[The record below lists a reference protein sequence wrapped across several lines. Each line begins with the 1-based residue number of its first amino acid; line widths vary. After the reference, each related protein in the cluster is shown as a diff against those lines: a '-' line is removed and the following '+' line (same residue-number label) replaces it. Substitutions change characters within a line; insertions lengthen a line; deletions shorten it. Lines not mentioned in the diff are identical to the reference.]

1 MSSSESIVV
10 LGAGLQGVC
19 VALALH
25 RQGHLVTLVDKTPD
39 CMLRASL
46 RNEGKIHLGFV
57 YANDASF
64 RTSLLML
71 RSALAFA
78 PLVEEWTGGGIDWA
92 TITSRPFVY
101 TIARDSLLSPESL
114 FMHYERLQKIYRE
127 VLETEESTY
136 LGSQPSGLWQEIPLG
151 TVHSWLDK
159 KFVRQGV
166 ETVEVALDL
175 VAFRAILR
183 AALARADKIK
193 KLYGHTVA
201 AVRRTPH
208 GFRVEGARADG
219 SGWTCEA
226 GIVVN
231 CLWEGRL
238 RLDQQMGVIPRRR
251 WVYRLK
257 YRVFGELP
265 VDLAQLPS
273 LTMVL
278 GSYGDVVVYPSA
290 KAYISWYPTC
300 MKGWCTDLAPPRSW
314 ESICAGQVERELAAA
329 VAHEALTAFN
339 DIVPGI
345 LGSKVTVVDAGI
357 IFSWGDSDISD
368 PESELHERFDVGV
381 QAYDGYYSIDTG
393 KLTCAP
399 FFARQLLQKL
409 R

>member
-1 MSSSESIVV
+1 MPSEHIIV
-10 LGAGLQGVC
+10 LGAGFQGVC
-19 VALALH
+19 VALALQ
-25 RQGHLVTLVDKTPD
+25 RRGHSVTLVDKAPD
-39 CMLRASL
+39 CLLRASL

-78 PLVEEWTGGGIDWA
+78 PLVEEWTGARIDWA
-92 TITSRPFVY
+92 TIISRPFVY
-101 TIARDSLLSPESL
+101 AFARDSLLSPESL
-114 FMHYERLQKIYRE
+114 FAHYERLQKTYRE
-127 VLETEESTY
+127 VLETEASTY
-136 LGSQPSGLWQEIPLG
+136 LGSQPSALWREIPMR
-151 TVHSWLDK
+151 TVHSWFDK
-159 KFVRQGV
+159 KFVEQGV

-175 VAFRAILR
+175 VAFRGILR
-183 AALARADKIK
+183 AALNRSEKIK
-193 KLYGHTVA
+193 RLYGHTVKSIM
-201 AVRRTPH
+201 RTPH

-219 SGWTCEA
+219 SGWTRKA

-238 RLDQQMGVIPRRR
+238 RLDRQMGVIPQRR

-257 YRVFGELP
+257 YRVLGELP
-265 VDLAQLPS
+265 VNLARLPS

-278 GSYGDVVVYPSA
+278 GSYGDIVVYPSA
-290 KAYISWYPTC
+290 RTYLSWYPAC
-300 MKGWCTDLAPPRSW
+300 MKGWCTDLTPPRSW
-314 ESICAGQVERELAAA
+314 ESVCAGQVESELATA

-345 LGSKVTVVDAGI
+345 LGSRITVVDAGI
-357 IFSWGDSDISD
+357 ICSWGDSDISD

-399 FFARQLLQKL
+399 LFARQFLERIL
-409 R
+409 

>member
-1 MSSSESIVV
+1 MPNESVVV

-19 VALALH
+19 VALALQ
-25 RQGHLVTLVDKTPD
+25 RWGYSVTLVDKAPD
-39 CMLRASL
+39 CLLRASL

-78 PLVEEWTGGGIDWA
+78 PLVEEWTEARIDWP

-101 TIARDSLLSPESL
+101 AIAHDSLLSPESL
-114 FMHYERLQKIYRE
+114 FAHYERVQKIYRE
-127 VLETEESTY
+127 VLETEEFTY
-136 LGSQPSGLWQEIPLG
+136 LGNQPSALWREIPLD

-175 VAFRAILR
+175 VAFRGILR
-183 AALARADKIK
+183 SALGRSDKIK
-193 KLYGHTVA
+193 KLYGH
-201 AVRRTPH
+201 AVESVMRTPQ
-208 GFRVEGARADG
+208 GFRVEGVRADG
-219 SGWTCEA
+219 SRWTCEA

-238 RLDQQMGVIPRRR
+238 QLDQQMNVIPQRP

-257 YRVFGELP
+257 YRVLGELP
-265 VDLAQLPS
+265 VNLAQLPS

-278 GSYGDVVVYPSA
+278 GSYGDLVVYPST
-290 KAYISWYPTC
+290 KTYISWYPAC
-300 MKGWCTDLAPPRSW
+300 MKGWCTDLTPPRSW
-314 ESICAGQVERELAAA
+314 ESVCAGQVERTSTLAIAQ
-329 VAHEALTAFN
+329 EALTAFN

-357 IFSWGDSDISD
+357 IFSWGDSDISN

-393 KLTCAP
+393 KFTCAP
-399 FFARQLLQKL
+399 FFARQFLDQIH
-409 R
+409 